1 MIVYS
6 STKSAFLDDVLGNVI
21 KDKIVMALKTR
32 LGHGVGQAEINSYQN
47 SMMYMNL
54 VLADQGIPDDVKI
67 SIEYRIPQTSKRID
81 FIITGLD
88 VENKSAAIIIELKQ
102 WSNVELT
109 TMDAVVRTYV
119 GGAIREVSHPSYQ
132 AWSYAALLQDFN
144 SEVQDK
150 EIALIP
156 CAYLHNYE
164 EDGIINND
172 FYTEYIDKAPLFLK
186 DDAIKL
192 RDFIKKYI
200 KHGDDKD
207 IMFQIDHGRIRPS
220 KNLADKL
227 SSLLQGN
234 QEFVMID
241 DQKIVYETALRLA
254 RESNAQD
261 KNVLIIEG
269 GPGTGKSVVAI
280 NLLVALTNRGQVAQY
295 VTKNAAPRAVYE
307 SKLAKTM
314 KKTQITNLF
323 SGSGAFT
330 DTEKNLFDTLIVDEA
345 HRLNAKS
352 GMFQNLGENQIKE
365 IINASKFSIFF
376 IDENQK
382 VTLKDIGE
390 KEEIEKFANQFN
402 ATITTLELSSQFRC
416 NGSDGYLAWL
426 DNALQ
431 IRETA
436 NLTLEDVSYDF
447 KIVDTASELKELIYE
462 KNKEHNKARMVAGYC
477 WDWVS
482 KNSHGSMDD
491 IVLDDGEFSARWNL
505 ASDGNL
511 WIIKPES
518 VSEVGCIHTCQGLE
532 LDYVGVIIGPDLM
545 ARDGKVI
552 ARPEERASTDASLK
566 GYKRLLEEDAVSAKA
581 KVNAIIKN
589 TYRTLMTRGMKGC
602 YVYFT
607 DLETKEYFRDLMKI

>member
-1 MIVYS
+1 
-6 STKSAFLDDVLGNVI
+6 
-21 KDKIVMALKTR
+21 MALKTR

>member
-1 MIVYS
+1 
-6 STKSAFLDDVLGNVI
+6 
-21 KDKIVMALKTR
+21 
-32 LGHGVGQAEINSYQN
+32 
-47 SMMYMNL
+47 
-54 VLADQGIPDDVKI
+54 
-67 SIEYRIPQTSKRID
+67 
-81 FIITGLD
+81 
-88 VENKSAAIIIELKQ
+88 VE
-102 WSNVELT
+102 
-109 TMDAVVRTYV
+109 
-119 GGAIREVSHPSYQ
+119 RE
-132 AWSYAALLQDFN
+132 
-144 SEVQDK
+144 K
-150 EIALIP
+150 
-156 CAYLHNYE
+156 
-164 EDGIINND
+164 
-172 FYTEYIDKAPLFLK
+172 
-186 DDAIKL
+186 
-192 RDFIKKYI
+192 
-200 KHGDDKD
+200 
-207 IMFQIDHGRIRPS
+207 
-220 KNLADKL
+220 
-227 SSLLQGN
+227 
-234 QEFVMID
+234 
-241 DQKIVYETALRLA
+241 
-254 RESNAQD
+254 
-261 KNVLIIEG
+261 
-269 GPGTGKSVVAI
+269 
-280 NLLVALTNRGQVAQY
+280 
-295 VTKNAAPRAVYE
+295 
-307 SKLAKTM
+307 
-314 KKTQITNLF
+314 
-323 SGSGAFT
+323 
-330 DTEKNLFDTLIVDEA
+330 
-345 HRLNAKS
+345 
-352 GMFQNLGENQIKE
+352 
-365 IINASKFSIFF
+365 
-376 IDENQK
+376 
-382 VTLKDIGE
+382 
-390 KEEIEKFANQFN
+390 EIEKFANQFN